1 MSTAVVFNDTRINA
15 HFGCDRVMDVI
26 EKQLARRGVTVIAS
40 SPCAHAWWKD
50 DALMRSI
57 AAADLLVINGEGT
70 LHHGTGQAADLM
82 KLAGHPV
89 AAGKPLFLINAL
101 YQQNPAEWADL
112 LHHFAGIWARDG
124 RSAAELS
131 AATGR
136 EIGFFGDLTLCDG
149 IIHGH
154 AARKGIV
161 VSDSARK
168 LTTLQLARL
177 GGSLADTKLV
187 PVVRELKSVRGRHGA
202 AAVVRRLQDRAVKAI
217 WKLRFPNLTILPG
230 PNEFAQVLGSSALHV
245 TGRFHG
251 VCFSILTQT
260 PFVTVTSN
268 SWKIEALM
276 EDCGLSPDRI
286 VTPDAI
292 GPDLFL
298 RDWSFTSQEQAAILA
313 FVEFSGRAAAAAFDE
328 IASSVRTKE

>member
-15 HFGCDRVMDVI
+15 HFGCDRVMNVI
-26 EKQLARRGVTVIAS
+26 EKQLAQRGVTVIGS
-40 SPCAHAWWKD
+40 SPCAHAWWQD
-50 DALMRSI
+50 AALMRTI

-101 YQQNPAEWADL
+101 YQENPPEWSAL

-136 EIGFFGDLTLCDG
+136 KIGFFGDLTLCDG
-149 IIHGH
+149 IIGGQALRHGV
-154 AARKGIV
+154 V
-161 VSDSARK
+161 VSDSAKK
-168 LTTLQLARL
+168 LTTRQLAKL
-177 GGSLADTKLV
+177 GGSLADSKLV
-187 PVVRELKSVRGRHGA
+187 PVVRELKSVRGRHGS

-217 WKLRFPNLTILPG
+217 WKLRFPNLTLLPG
-230 PNEFAQVLGSSALHV
+230 PDEFGQVLGSAALHV

-260 PFVTVTSN
+260 PFVAVTSN
-268 SWKIEALM
+268 SWKIEALI

-292 GPDLFL
+292 GPALL
-298 RDWSFTSQEQAAILA
+298 QRDWSFTSQEQEAILA
-313 FVEFSGRAAAAAFDE
+313 FVEYSGRTAGIAFDD
-328 IASSVRTKE
+328 IATSVRTKE